1 MKRVQDA
8 FGKEITV
15 GAKVIH
21 SAQGYAHRH
30 RMHRGTVTKVNQNGG
45 YYEAAYT
52 YVDEN
57 GRKRSA
63 FDTSMTVV
71 IG

>member
-1 MKRVQDA
+1 MSKVQDA
-8 FGKEITV
+8 FGVEITV
-15 GAKVIH
+15 GAKVVH

-30 RMHRGTVTKVNQNGG
+30 RMRKGTVTKLGSESRWG
-45 YYEAAYT
+45 AAYT
-52 YVDEN
+52 YVDEK

-63 FDTSMTVV
+63 YDTSMTVV